1 MATKPNILKKCGTR
15 VRALREQNGWS
26 QETLAEKCELDRTYI
41 SGIERGLRNVSLVN
55 LEIISKAFKMS
66 LSELFNDL

>member
-1 MATKPNILKKCGTR
+1 MATEPNILKRCGTR

-26 QETLAEKCELDRTYI
+26 QETLAEKCDLDRTYI

-55 LEIISKAFKMS
+55 LEIIAKAFKVS